1 MSQADSLQEQN
12 ISVPST
18 SIPYHTLYLPQTDS
32 TNNECRRLAATGNI
46 SHGTLL
52 YTSYQTAGRGQGSH
66 VWESRKGQNLLFT
79 LYLTPVFLPANQQ
92 FFLSE
97 IASLATAQ
105 TLDSIHK
112 GFCVKWPN
120 DVYYQEKKIAG
131 MLLESVI
138 HGTHLANTLIGIG
151 ININQNHFESDA
163 PNPISLKQLTGKDTP
178 ILPVLEI
185 WMQKFDN
192 LYHLLQRGHK
202 DTIHSLYRNRLF
214 RKDGYHPYSDKNGR
228 FLARILDVEPSGFLH
243 LEDQEGTLRRYA
255 FKEVKFILP

>member
-66 VWESRKGQNLLFT
+66 VWESTKDQNLLFT

-138 HGTHLANTLIGIG
+138 PTWQTLLSAS
-151 ININQNHFESDA
+151 ES
-163 PNPISLKQLTGKDTP
+163 ILTKTILKAM
-178 ILPVLEI
+178 LP
-185 WMQKFDN
+185 
-192 LYHLLQRGHK
+192 
-202 DTIHSLYRNRLF
+202 
-214 RKDGYHPYSDKNGR
+214 
-228 FLARILDVEPSGFLH
+228 
-243 LEDQEGTLRRYA
+243 TL
-255 FKEVKFILP
+255 